1 MKEFFANRLNVALSA
16 ILLLGIVSFYAYPKA
31 EITPQ
36 FPPLSQVPASA
47 GEWRATQDI
56 PLETDVMELLKA
68 DDTLNRLYS
77 TRQGQSVSLFVAFFK
92 TQRGG
97 VTPHSPKVCLP
108 GSGWTPSASSH
119 IPINLPGRTST
130 ESINR
135 YIVSKGA
142 EQSLVLYW
150 YQTAARIIADE
161 YTAKVYT
168 VLDGIRYR
176 RSDTSLVRIVT
187 PIANGDVEQA
197 QQNAMSFIRNVYP
210 QLTPHLPH

>member
-1 MKEFFANRLNVALSA
+1 MKEFIANRLNVALSA
-16 ILLLGIVSFYAYPKA
+16 ILLLGIISFYAYPKA

-36 FPPLSQVPASA
+36 FSPLIGVPVSA
-47 GEWRATQDI
+47 GAWQTVQDI
-56 PLETDVMELLKA
+56 PLETDVSELLKA

-77 TRQGQSVSLFVAFFK
+77 TRQGQSAALFVALFK

-119 IPINLPGRTST
+119 IPITLPGRAGT
-130 ESINR
+130 EFINQ

-150 YQTAARIIADE
+150 YQTATRIIANE

-176 RSDTSLVRIVT
+176 RSDTSLVRIVV
-187 PIANGDVEQA
+187 PIANGDVQQA
-197 QQNAMSFIRNVYP
+197 QKTAMNFIENVYP
-210 QLTPHLPH
+210 ELAPHLPH